1 MRRGTDRT
9 ECRNPRHLP
18 RVLLEMALRPTRS
31 VVRSLA
37 LLALIS
43 GCASPQQPRSSPA
56 GALPALPRSSIAAIL
71 AHRDEL
77 ALAEAQVRQLEARD
91 DQLARE
97 NAPLRARLEGSPDPS
112 GASRSGSVAPVGSPP
127 GRPGGGARH
136 GGTRDPARPA
146 DPIARMDDNDTRAYL
161 EIEANVL
168 TEAQRPRAQEI
179 ASEFRSALYDRQ
191 HPGQAKE

>member
-1 MRRGTDRT
+1 
-9 ECRNPRHLP
+9 
-18 RVLLEMALRPTRS
+18 